1 VRYCDDFVVMCGRE
15 SQAREALR
23 RIELVMQQRLRL
35 QLHPEKTRTVGL
47 RKGKEGFVIPGVYDP
62 QEAQDSAESAVSFHA
77 SLAVS
82 QGDESTPGPSPGDDE
97 CAEQRGRCEA
107 DYRQAESRS
116 SRLGELLP
124 NGHELTGVSKDG
136 PIRVFA
142 TGALVKS
149 ARRAAGNAAGH
160 LDRRTVLGYGSAP
173 PAWDRALPGASRTR
187 KIIVKPCAG
196 KPPARFER
204 GLLKTGWLF

>member
-1 VRYCDDFVVMCGRE
+1 MCGRE

-149 ARRAAGNAAGH
+149 ARRATRRGIWTGKQFWAMGLHRLRGTVRYPAQAAPGRSS
-160 LDRRTVLGYGSAP
+160 LSRVRENRTH
-173 PAWDRALPGASRTR
+173 
-187 KIIVKPCAG
+187 
-196 KPPARFER
+196 
-204 GLLKTGWLF
+204 GLKGVC